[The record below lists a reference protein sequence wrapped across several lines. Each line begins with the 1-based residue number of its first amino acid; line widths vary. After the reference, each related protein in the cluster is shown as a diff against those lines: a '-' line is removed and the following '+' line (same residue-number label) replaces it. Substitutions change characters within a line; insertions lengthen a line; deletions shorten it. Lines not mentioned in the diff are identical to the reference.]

1 MDSGVVRINHGSD
14 VFVVRACSN
23 DDGADLLAIA
33 GEHSVEVF
41 RVSPPIS
48 ERVASFHVGRRI
60 TALAWSPRSV
70 SPSSSDDWVIEIA
83 AAASDFSLHLLTKS
97 STSSE
102 NTFAFGGGLSGHHG
116 KVNDMCFCG
125 GRDQDNARYVA
136 TVADDKMLMVWDL
149 HPALDISSGIPS
161 PERSLGTD
169 ASPSPH
175 PRPQPT
181 SYVISFPHPLVT
193 VNCHQSSSKEFLVS
207 DSRGS
212 IFLTDWRS
220 DPEQSEQG
228 SWRHS
233 SVIELVEPH
242 GLSKSLMGISSQWT
256 GFAAWRQDNIDIV
269 GATYGSRFSIWDL
282 SKSQGGKP
290 LQTGIS
296 FPEGGHQF
304 RWCPT
309 SPDYFAVASQCATKG
324 AVIHIHD
331 MNYVHAQPH
340 VINIAPRPHRVR
352 DFDFMARRGNPVLA
366 VAYGVEVVVFPIGVE

>member
-1 MDSGVVRINHGSD
+1 MDSGVMRINHGTD

-60 TALAWSPRSV
+60 TALAWSPRSI
-70 SPSSSDDWVIEIA
+70 SPSSSDDWVIEIT

-102 NTFAFGGGLSGHHG
+102 NMFAFGGGLSGHHG

-161 PERSLGTD
+161 PERSIGSD
-169 ASPSPH
+169 ASSSPH

-181 SYVISFPHPLVT
+181 AYVIAFPHPLVT
-193 VNCHQSSSKEFLVS
+193 VNCHQFSSKEFLS
-207 DSRGS
+207 KASRGAGG
-212 IFLTDWRS
+212 T
-220 DPEQSEQG
+220 PG
-228 SWRHS
+228 
-233 SVIELVEPH
+233 VIELVEPH
-242 GLSKSLMGISSQWT
+242 ALSKSLMGISSQWT

-282 SKSQGGKP
+282 SKPQGGKP

-309 SPDYFAVASQCATKG
+309 SPDYFAVASQCPTKG

-340 VINIAPRPHRVR
+340 VINIAPRPHCVR
-352 DFDFMARRGNPVLA
+352 DFDFMARRGNPALA